1 MIVQICFDYTFKAYT
16 MHGTFEEPGL
26 IPRSMKVLF
35 NTIQGKLL
43 GMTIKPDSQSYSGVK
58 VLTDSEKQK
67 HIKHK
72 NTVLSSFDGEVC

>member
-1 MIVQICFDYTFKAYT
+1 ML
-16 MHGTFEEPGL
+16 GSFEEPGL

-35 NTIQGKLL
+35 NTIHGKLG

-58 VLTDSEKQK
+58 VLTDGKKRKE
-67 HIKHK
+67 IKHK

>member
-1 MIVQICFDYTFKAYT
+1 

-35 NTIQGKLL
+35 NTIRGKLR

-58 VLTDSEKQK
+58 VLTDGEKQK
-67 HIKHK
+67 EMKHK
-72 NTVLSSFDGEVC
+72 NNVLSSFDGEVC